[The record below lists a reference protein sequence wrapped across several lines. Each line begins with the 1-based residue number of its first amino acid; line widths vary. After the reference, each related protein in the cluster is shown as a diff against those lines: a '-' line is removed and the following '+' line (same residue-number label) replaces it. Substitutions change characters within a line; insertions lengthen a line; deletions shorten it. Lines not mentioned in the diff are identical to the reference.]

1 MATTPSLT
9 AQAAQAQRENAVA
22 IKTLAA
28 AQNTVIAAQKAGRT
42 PSPAALAAVEAA
54 TTAVKATQLAT
65 NNATAAV
72 TSASGK
78 TPPAT
83 GLGVPDSVASAGNRN
98 GGVSPLVDPGAKQL
112 PYNVS
117 TPAPSSGSLLSNSSG
132 LLNTLGAAALG
143 AAAANPLAALSL
155 ASSIGS
161 IFKSTKDVLPASTA
175 VPKSAAELNPASD
188 PSQFPAYDDDGNLQ
202 PGFAINEETGGTY
215 FRGDAPGKTADA
227 VENVFDPGNTFNA
240 GEESV
245 FDPNNVDPNSD
256 PFEQAR
262 FEAGLELDG
271 EPREFDP
278 GDVAFL
284 TDEEADALD
293 AQQAENRR
301 VLSTEAIEVDPT
313 VDPGENVFDPGET
326 INAGEESVFDPAN
339 VEPNSDPFEQA
350 RFEAEQALAEQ
361 EATEFEPTD
370 VPVMTD
376 EEADALELEQAENR
390 RILATEA
397 IEVEPTVDPNAENIF
412 DPTGTAGVT
421 ENVFNPE
428 AVGADDPVTIQ
439 PSGDFAANP
448 EEEEERTNL
457 NAAIKQGTLDK
468 ARAQNTIANQRRN
481 PNNGDWRVKLRLAPG
496 ADYLYNAP
504 EPGILQPLKGTGII
518 FPYTPTIGTSYKAN
532 YASYDLTHS
541 NYKGYYYQSSSVE
554 PVTLSCPFTA
564 QSTTEAEYLLAVIH
578 FFKSVTKMF
587 YGQDPQ
593 RGTPPPLVYLTGL
606 GEYQFNEHP
615 CVVQSF
621 TYDLPVD
628 VDYIRARSPNVN
640 NSNMLNKRQSTNP
653 TGPGTTWGGGILGN
667 VLGGAI
673 NRLANAGLPK
683 GGMSKPPAPASFGQN
698 SPTYVPTKMNISISL
713 LPVQSRKQQ
722 SQQFS
727 LRQYANGDLLKGG
740 FW

>member
-1 MATTPSLT
+1 MATTPGYDPKKAALFNQLRQGGLSEDAAAAQAGIPEGFGTYAIGDNGQMGAAVAGVGKVAGVDFVAPTAAETAESARFDQGLQSPANFEQVDYALKAKNPPSKVTPINYTTTSTETVSGGGSTNTVSGALQPTPASRSLQPAIDAKQAEQT
-9 AQAAQAQRENAVA
+9 QFIKDNPSDFARKKAGLPPLSPEEKQQRQEKLDALKAEKEDLERKQENAEAPGTPTVTTVPNTTTTTTTTTSGTTARDTAVQSPDGSDPVINQQTEQEIGVAVGASNVQTAPGAVGDEALQATEDAQAA
-22 IKTLAA
+22 
-28 AQNTVIAAQKAGRT
+28 
-42 PSPAALAAVEAA
+42 
-54 TTAVKATQLAT
+54 
-65 NNATAAV
+65 
-72 TSASGK
+72 
-78 TPPAT
+78 
-83 GLGVPDSVASAGNRN
+83 
-98 GGVSPLVDPGAKQL
+98 
-112 PYNVS
+112 
-117 TPAPSSGSLLSNSSG
+117 
-132 LLNTLGAAALG
+132 
-143 AAAANPLAALSL
+143 
-155 ASSIGS
+155 
-161 IFKSTKDVLPASTA
+161 
-175 VPKSAAELNPASD
+175 
-188 PSQFPAYDDDGNLQ
+188 
-202 PGFAINEETGGTY
+202 
-215 FRGDAPGKTADA
+215 
-227 VENVFDPGNTFNA
+227 
-240 GEESV
+240 
-245 FDPNNVDPNSD
+245 
-256 PFEQAR
+256 
-262 FEAGLELDG
+262 
-271 EPREFDP
+271 
-278 GDVAFL
+278 
-284 TDEEADALD
+284 
-293 AQQAENRR
+293 
-301 VLSTEAIEVDPT
+301 
-313 VDPGENVFDPGET
+313 
-326 INAGEESVFDPAN
+326 
-339 VEPNSDPFEQA
+339 
-350 RFEAEQALAEQ
+350 ALAEQ
-361 EATEFEPTD
+361 EGRAFAPA
-370 VPVMTD
+370 PVSGD
-376 EEADALELEQAENR
+376 
-390 RILATEA
+390 EA
-397 IEVEPTVDPNAENIF
+397 IDAANEAELAQLREAEGAAIFAPDPLPAA
-412 DPTGTAGVT
+412 T
-421 ENVFNPE
+421 
-428 AVGADDPVTIQ
+428 
-439 PSGDFAANP
+439 PSGDFAFNAN
-448 EEEEERTNL
+448 EEEERTNL

-518 FPYTPTIGTSYKAN
+518 FPYTPTINTSYKAN

-554 PVTLSCPFTA
+554 PVSLSCPFTA
-564 QSTTEAEYLLAVIH
+564 QSTAEAEYLLAVIH

-683 GGMSKPPAPASFGQN
+683 GGMNKQPAPASFGQN

-722 SQQFS
+722 SQNFS